1 MGCLD
6 SGRVRATGRCRHWDR
21 DVLGGTNARRW
32 LEGVVELPGDHAG
45 KPEGPKIPEKN
56 RLEGTVSALRP
67 GEMVWAFTA
76 SAEDRTQIYP
86 LFGPYPVKDGEWA
99 CPYSFIG
106 EEEGE
111 PVDKKSKH
119 VIWVAVITD
128 SEAAGAVQALGKP
141 SKPYIE
147 SAAQEPPH
155 VEDAID
161 SEIFFGDWGCS
172 RSGRSGRLQGAG
184 TSGVEDGGRR
194 VARDWS
200 EAAPFS
206 RCALGSHG
214 GR

>member
-1 MGCLD
+1 LVGP
-6 SGRVRATGRCRHWDR
+6 TR
-21 DVLGGTNARRW
+21 DETSKELSNSPTIT
-32 LEGVVELPGDHAG
+32 LE

-56 RLEGTVSALRP
+56 RLEGTVSALRG

-86 LFGPYPVKDGEWA
+86 LFGPCPVKDGEWA

-128 SEAAGAVQALGKP
+128 LQAASAVQALGKQ
-141 SKPYIE
+141 SERYIEE

-155 VEDAID
+155 VDDAIE
-161 SEIFFGDWGCS
+161 SKIF
-172 RSGRSGRLQGAG
+172 L
-184 TSGVEDGGRR
+184 RR
-194 VARDWS
+194 
-200 EAAPFS
+200 
-206 RCALGSHG
+206 
-214 GR
+214 